1 MAENAQCQWNQV
13 DMMFFGLQFKNIVGR
28 CLWSLSVGSPDY
40 IFNDV
45 FFMIRCYAWT
55 LLAGGETWQATSC
68 PPFHIPL
75 LCILDIP
82 TIFRVQIL

>member
-1 MAENAQCQWNQV
+1 
-13 DMMFFGLQFKNIVGR
+13 MFFGLQFTNIVGR

-45 FFMIRCYAWT
+45 FFHDS
-55 LLAGGETWQATSC
+55 LLCLNFVRLRETWQATSC